1 MFLFLFTAVVLA
13 GQPTKRLS
21 DADRG
26 GELYMANCW
35 MCHGKKGQGDGPAS
49 KAFSTESPKIAKTI
63 ERERWERA
71 IRVIMDGR
79 GDMPGYS
86 QVMDK
91 HDVKRILTWLENP
104 RTVKPRPSKLDKKSS
119 TSSAKKTKSAK

>member
-1 MFLFLFTAVVLA
+1 MILFLFTTVVLA

-35 MCHGKKGQGDGPAS
+35 MCHGKKGQGDGPAAE
-49 KAFSTESPKIAKTI
+49 AFSTESPKIAKNI
-63 ERERWERA
+63 ERTSWDRM
-71 IRVIMDGR
+71 IRIIMDGR
-79 GDMPGYS
+79 GEMPGDS
-86 QVMDK
+86 QIMDK

-104 RTVKPRPSKLDKKSS
+104 KTVKARPLKTDKKAPKPG
-119 TSSAKKTKSAK
+119 AKKLKSTR

>member
-1 MFLFLFTAVVLA
+1 MILFLFTSVALA

-26 GELYMANCW
+26 GELYMTNCW
-35 MCHGKKGQGDGPAS
+35 MCHGKKGQGNGPAS
-49 KAFSTESPKIAKTI
+49 EAFSTESPQIAKTI
-63 ERERWERA
+63 ERKAWERA

-104 RTVKPRPSKLDKKSS
+104 KAVKPRPSKVDKKS
-119 TSSAKKTKSAK
+119 TKSGVKKAKPSK

>member
-1 MFLFLFTAVVLA
+1 MILFLFTTLALA

-35 MCHGKKGQGDGPAS
+35 MCHGKKGQGDGPAAA
-49 KAFSTESPKIAKTI
+49 AFSTESPKIAKTI
-63 ERERWERA
+63 ERTSWDQM
-71 IRVIMDGR
+71 IRIIMDGR
-79 GDMPGYS
+79 GEMPGYS
-86 QVMDK
+86 QIMDK

-104 RTVKPRPSKLDKKSS
+104 KTVKPRPKKTDKKVPKPG
-119 TSSAKKTKSAK
+119 AKKLKSDR

>member
-1 MFLFLFTAVVLA
+1 MFLFLFITVTLA
-13 GQPTKRLS
+13 AQPTKRLS

-35 MCHGKKGQGDGPAS
+35 MCHGKKGQGDGPAAQ
-49 KAFSTESPKIAKTI
+49 AFATPSPKIAKTL
-63 ERERWERA
+63 ERKSWDRA

-86 QVMDK
+86 QIMDK
-91 HDVKRILTWLENP
+91 HDVKRILTWLEDP
-104 RTVKPRPSKLDKKSS
+104 KTVKPRPKKSEKKAPK
-119 TSSAKKTKSAK
+119 SSVKKPKSDK